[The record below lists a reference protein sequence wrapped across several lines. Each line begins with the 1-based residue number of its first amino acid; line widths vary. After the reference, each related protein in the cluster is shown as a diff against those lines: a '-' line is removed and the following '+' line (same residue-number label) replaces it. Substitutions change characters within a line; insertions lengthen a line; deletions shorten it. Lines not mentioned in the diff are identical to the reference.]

1 MFYQVESLFENKN
14 ISSFSAM
21 EGAKLLYIDLS
32 YGFDILFYAEK
43 W

>member
-1 MFYQVESLFENKN
+1 
-14 ISSFSAM
+14 M